1 MSEQFDE
8 KLGSLKRRFFDR
20 AIAASDT
27 LDALAKEL
35 EISSE
40 CENLKEQVSQIAHRL
55 SGAGGTFGYPG
66 ISACASELEEFT
78 AGIPNPVELASAC
91 RELVEEI
98 RRAK

>member
-8 KLGSLKRRFFDR
+8 QLGSLKRRFFER
-20 AIAASDT
+20 AVAASNT

-35 EISSE
+35 ESSSGSE
-40 CENLKEQVSQIAHRL
+40 DLKEQVSQIAHRL
-55 SGAGGTFGYPG
+55 AGSGGTFGYAG

-91 RELVEEI
+91 RELAEEI
-98 RRAK
+98 RRAQ